1 MDPLRRCLAGLWG
14 MVVRKCGMDA
24 GGIFRER
31 DTRILSEVVRLS
43 NWRIANGREAGQS
56 KPLKSV
62 PSCVWVSFSTSW
74 GTGQETRIPPPTNPP
89 PTPSAAVGPIDKREK
104 EKKEKKRKRKKK
116 IVGLFCV
123 VEFEY
128 WKQWHPREPL
138 LLSGHFGRVSAT
150 FQPRYIKY
158 KRS

>member
-74 GTGQETRIPPPTNPP
+74 GTGQETRIPPPTNPL
-89 PTPSAAVGPIDKREK
+89 PTPQPPLAPSTKEKKK
-104 EKKEKKRKRKKK
+104 EKKEKEEK
-116 IVGLFCV
+116 
-123 VEFEY
+123 ENS
-128 WKQWHPREPL
+128 WPL
-138 LLSGHFGRVSAT
+138 LCRGIRILEAMAPAGTVASFGTFRPRFSHVSAAL
-150 FQPRYIKY
+150 Y
-158 KRS
+158 